1 MCAMHLCCYEAKRP
15 NLKLQ
20 TRPKQLLVSL
30 PDFTFD
36 FFDVEGVCG
45 LHRGL
50 GEVEAEVD
58 DSLRL
63 GRHGV
68 NVIKLFYV
76 VTDQCDQKNKI
87 KFCPIFGESGQ
98 KYRNIYTKA

>member
-1 MCAMHLCCYEAKRP
+1 MHLCCYEAKRP

-20 TRPKQLLVSL
+20 TRPKQLLGSL

-36 FFDVEGVCG
+36 FFNVKGVCG

-50 GEVEAEVD
+50 GEAEVD

-76 VTDQCDQKNKI
+76 VTEPVWPENKI
-87 KFCPIFGESGQ
+87 KFRPIIGESGQ
-98 KYRNIYTKA
+98 KYQNIYTKA